1 MDRRRI
7 NVDATTLFYVRA
19 SDGSG
24 GEYLT
29 NRTKR
34 TFGEGKYRWAKTSK
48 SNATLMTYD
57 AAQQA
62 ALRYGGEIIRREI
75 LTIDQPVNG

>member
-1 MDRRRI
+1 MDRRRV
-7 NVDATTLFYVRA
+7 NVDATTCYFVRSA
-19 SDGSG
+19 GTG

-34 TFGEGKYRWAKTSK
+34 IFGEGKYRWAKTSK

-57 AAQQA
+57 AAQKA
-62 ALRYGGEIIRREI
+62 ALRYGGEIIRREV